1 MQSLYSSYNIK
12 IEFIQVQVTRTQHFL
27 AKIEG
32 VLIIVFADKLHR
44 QNDSTTNGHT
54 A

>member
-12 IEFIQVQVTRTQHFL
+12 IEVIQVQVRRTQHFL

-32 VLIIVFADKLHR
+32 VLIVFADNLRR